1 VGLSEFRPHLP
12 HNLKKHEEDRGLQ
25 KVVGQVGLARARV
38 IWRGIKTRF
47 FLPNEEVYLN
57 ISPLGNNGD
66 SRPHLPQSLISCE
79 SQRAILKIA

>member
-1 VGLSEFRPHLP
+1 VGLRRFRPHLL
-12 HNLKKHEEDRGLQ
+12 HNTKKTEVNCGFW